1 MYKTIASL
9 IISLTFLL
17 QVNAQD
23 STAAKAHAKYWCEC
37 LSEVDPQLPE
47 DSILQMVETCQS
59 LSITNLLNKK
69 IIELGH
75 LLDSA
80 VHAHFNQMAIALM
93 LKDCSLLSTLLAPK
107 KETEPVFRKENPQNI
122 FIPDSFYKPFGLI
135 PGEKNNMLHVCN
147 MENKDNKFQ
156 RSVDIRWVFN
166 SREDALKW
174 HRLKLEENAEGGEP
188 VKGTFRVDNA
198 EEIKVFRESAK
209 AADMLKAFGLVQ
221 RHHYFIFVVENVV
234 CKVFVAT
241 DGTVES
247 DGALPFAIAAARQV
261 KENLPE

>member
-1 MYKTIASL
+1 MYRIIASL
-9 IISLTFLL
+9 LL
-17 QVNAQD
+17 SFILLQQVNAQD
-23 STAAKAHAKYWCEC
+23 STASKAHAKYWCEC
-37 LSEVDPQLPE
+37 LAEADPQLPE

-69 IIELGH
+69 IIEIET

-80 VHAHFNQMAIALM
+80 MLTRFNQMAIALM
-93 LKDCSLLSTLLAPK
+93 LKDCLLLSTLLEPK
-107 KETEPVFRKENPQNI
+107 KEAEPVFREENPQNI
-122 FIPDSFYKPFGLI
+122 FIPDSFYKPFGLM
-135 PGEKNNMLHVCN
+135 PGEKNNLLHVCN

-166 SREDALKW
+166 NREDALKW

-188 VKGTFRVDNA
+188 VKGTFQVDNA

-209 AADMLKAFGLVQ
+209 AAEMLKAFGLVQ
-221 RHHYFIFVVENVV
+221 RHHYFLFVVENVV

-241 DGTVES
+241 DGTVDT
-247 DGALPFAIAAARQV
+247 DGALPFARAAARQV
-261 KENLPE
+261 KENLPK